1 MVMWWRSRTNG
12 RSTVA
17 SCVNNN
23 IYIPVSYDNKTQKIA
38 STKEK
43 EQIFIPD
50 KEVGS
55 ASLSKA
61 GRKPLSKGLW
71 IGKVADG

>member
-1 MVMWWRSRTNG
+1 MITK
-12 RSTVA
+12 
-17 SCVNNN
+17 
-23 IYIPVSYDNKTQKIA
+23 PQKIA

-43 EQIFIPD
+43 ERIFIPD
-50 KEVGS
+50 KEVDS